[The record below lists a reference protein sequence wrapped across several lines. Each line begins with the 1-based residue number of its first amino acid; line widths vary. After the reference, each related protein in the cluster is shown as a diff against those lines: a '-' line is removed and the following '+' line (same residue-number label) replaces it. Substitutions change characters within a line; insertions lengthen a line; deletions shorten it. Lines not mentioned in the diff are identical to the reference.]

1 MVSSQPDNA
10 LEILKGHL
18 RDDCIVCSAYRC
30 VDDKTLLLLK
40 LQNPLFDRILRY
52 EFHDTHLLLLSDTV
66 GAVRSLVLYGRVPPR
81 VEMDHGIRTCEIEAC
96 STGMQGYQKNRNVAL
111 VELPALSAFFHRR

>member
-1 MVSSQPDNA
+1 MGSSQPDNA

-18 RDDCIVCSAYRC
+18 RDDGVVCSAYRC

-40 LQNPLFDRILRY
+40 LQDPLFDGILRY
-52 EFHDTHLLLLSDTV
+52 EFHDAHLLLLSDTV

-81 VEMDHGIRTCEIEAC
+81 VEMDHGIRTREV
-96 STGMQGYQKNRNVAL
+96 QPR
-111 VELPALSAFFHRR
+111 SAGVQ